1 MERCPHGCGNEW
13 HESELTNTVAGFF
26 RDHRFDKD
34 YDPETDDSGVACIG
48 SLTHGPAR
56 PKHMHPYTGEFQP
69 FSSLGPEWKVLG
81 TADYGPTL
89 HAGGQSPKWVGEFL
103 HVATKWMS
111 DVMAIQWDFQPWQTT
126 LLGEWFADLQRKAPC
141 EQKPV
146 DENLP
151 KVDVKF
157 GPENWINTDQLGYA
171 KQYIP
176 LPKLAEWRAIPLPT
190 FKSKDLSVLADE
202 INAKLNP
209 TYGSFK

>member
-26 RDHRFDKD
+26 RHHRFDKD
-34 YDPETDDSGVACIG
+34 YDPEADDSGVACIG
-48 SLTHGPAR
+48 SLTQGPSR
-56 PKHMHPYTGEFQP
+56 PVPSYYYPPSSQEWV
-69 FSSLGPEWKVLG
+69 SLGSLKSVSIGFNGGKSPAWVDEMFSA
-81 TADYGPTL
+81 TA
-89 HAGGQSPKWVGEFL
+89 
-103 HVATKWMS
+103 KWMW
-111 DVMAIQWDFQPWQTT
+111 DVISIQWDIPAWQVS
-126 LLGEWFADLQRKAPC
+126 LLNDWFCSQRKAPC
-141 EQKPV
+141 EQKPI

-157 GPENWINTDQLGYA
+157 GPENWINTEPRQLGYA

-190 FKSKDLSVLADE
+190 FKSKDLSTLADE
-202 INAKLNP
+202 INAKFNP